1 MRGCRNVQSFLQ
13 LLFVLGYFIKR
24 LSNNCIYWFCLKTI
38 KFRFARELLYPSPPA
53 PPSPSGAR
61 STPLN
66 QPSAEENHTT
76 AALLRGN
83 YCIGRFRRHL
93 VPYKCSQIGRSYLL
107 HLFFRMIREAVGLS
121 KAHLGADAFY
131 CHRREVRQPTPCC
144 MRPSKQVVLFI
155 ERHTCNKLGW
165 DR

>member
-1 MRGCRNVQSFLQ
+1 MRKQNGRKNLYC
-13 LLFVLGYFIKR
+13 LL
-24 LSNNCIYWFCLKTI
+24 
-38 KFRFARELLYPSPPA
+38 E
-53 PPSPSGAR
+53 
-61 STPLN
+61 
-66 QPSAEENHTT
+66 
-76 AALLRGN
+76 N
-83 YCIGRFRRHL
+83 YCIRRLRRHL

-144 MRPSKQVVLFI
+144 MRPSKQVVPFI

>member
-1 MRGCRNVQSFLQ
+1 MCNHFATAPFAWGDSIR
-13 LLFVLGYFIKR
+13 R
-24 LSNNCIYWFCLKTI
+24 LSNTFIYLCYLKTS
-38 KFRFARELLYPSPPA
+38 KPRCARELHLI
-53 PPSPSGAR
+53 R
-61 STPLN
+61 
-66 QPSAEENHTT
+66 Q
-76 AALLRGN
+76 LR
-83 YCIGRFRRHL
+83 CHL

-144 MRPSKQVVLFI
+144 MRPSKQVVPFI

>member
-1 MRGCRNVQSFLQ
+1 MFPV
-13 LLFVLGYFIKR
+13 
-24 LSNNCIYWFCLKTI
+24 
-38 KFRFARELLYPSPPA
+38 PPG
-53 PPSPSGAR
+53 PPS
-61 STPLN
+61 STR
-66 QPSAEENHTT
+66 QGQVQNHTT
-76 AALLRGN
+76 ARTRGN
-83 YCIGRFRRHL
+83 QLYPLFGHLPRLGRQVLAALRQRSENRTTKADALRNCCIRRLRRHL

-144 MRPSKQVVLFI
+144 MRPSKQVVPFI

>member
-1 MRGCRNVQSFLQ
+1 MY
-13 LLFVLGYFIKR
+13 LFVL
-24 LSNNCIYWFCLKTI
+24 SENLKTSL
-38 KFRFARELLYPSPPA
+38 RL
-53 PPSPSGAR
+53 
-61 STPLN
+61 
-66 QPSAEENHTT
+66 EENHTT

-83 YCIGRFRRHL
+83 YCIRQLRCHL

>member
-1 MRGCRNVQSFLQ
+1 M
-13 LLFVLGYFIKR
+13 LLPLVSTGIRRTF
-24 LSNNCIYWFCLKTI
+24 
-38 KFRFARELLYPSPPA
+38 PSR
-53 PPSPSGAR
+53 AR
-61 STPLN
+61 SKAISSPYGASSDTISSLSQGEN
-66 QPSAEENHTT
+66 KQTSLRLEKNHTT

-83 YCIGRFRRHL
+83 YCIRRFRRHL
-93 VPYKCSQIGRSYLL
+93 VPYKCSQIGCSYPL
-107 HLFFRMIREAVGLS
+107 HLFFHMIREAVGLS

-144 MRPSKQVVLFI
+144 MRPSKQVVPSI

>member
-1 MRGCRNVQSFLQ
+1 MITHFGTAP
-13 LLFVLGYFIKR
+13 FVWVYPIRELADISGLR
-24 LSNNCIYWFCLKTI
+24 EMKTI
-38 KFRFARELLYPSPPA
+38 KPDFVRGNQPYPPRSG
-53 PPSPSGAR
+53 PPSPSGKA
-61 STPLN
+61 SLKN
-66 QPSAEENHTT
+66 IQPQLCCGEMQ
-76 AALLRGN
+76 LIRRL
-83 YCIGRFRRHL
+83 RRHL

-107 HLFFRMIREAVGLS
+107 HLFFHMIREAVGLS

-144 MRPSKQVVLFI
+144 MRPSKQVVPFI

>member
-1 MRGCRNVQSFLQ
+1 MQYSLV
-13 LLFVLGYFIKR
+13 FIKGSSSRAR
-24 LSNNCIYWFCLKTI
+24 LCGFSILYEKDEKPYIRLAAWEMNHLIKTA
-38 KFRFARELLYPSPPA
+38 KPAWRLMELHLI
-53 PPSPSGAR
+53 R
-61 STPLN
+61 
-66 QPSAEENHTT
+66 Q
-76 AALLRGN
+76 LR
-83 YCIGRFRRHL
+83 CHL

-107 HLFFRMIREAVGLS
+107 HLFFRMIWEAVGLS

-144 MRPSKQVVLFI
+144 MRPSKQVVPFI